1 MAGCRKD
8 PRSPRVGKDG
18 WDKGAESFF
27 SPPNKDLIPF
37 PIFSMIPPPCPFC
50 VSPSFFFNSAFSRW
64 SRSSSDSPPKN
75 LRAVCAGRRLFC
87 TGVDFGSKGRWGS
100 DVTSEVR
107 DTDGVPTITVS
118 GVSLVPHMR
127 LVSPLFLAR
136 GDGTEGG
143 ARLPQVF
150 LAVFA
155 LIVERPRLGSR
166 VVLCRCAAGALVFH
180 LLLLLHSSFDFVP
193 TGAILLT
200 SCPQEPFF
208 WLRTNGFVRAKGSKE
223 TKETMHTNA
232 IVPLKLFKREGLR
245 TMASYGFRSIRV
257 LGSEMGTSWWSWWGF

>member
-1 MAGCRKD
+1 MGPQVTPEPKRPLRVKMLSASARTVWMSSWLSFKRLPIIRMAGCRKD

-87 TGVDFGSKGRWGS
+87 AGVDFGSKGRWGS

-107 DTDGVPTITVS
+107 DTDGVPTK
-118 GVSLVPHMR
+118 L
-127 LVSPLFLAR
+127 
-136 GDGTEGG
+136 
-143 ARLPQVF
+143 
-150 LAVFA
+150 
-155 LIVERPRLGSR
+155 
-166 VVLCRCAAGALVFH
+166 
-180 LLLLLHSSFDFVP
+180 
-193 TGAILLT
+193 
-200 SCPQEPFF
+200 
-208 WLRTNGFVRAKGSKE
+208 FVRVKGSKE
-223 TKETMHTNA
+223 TKETIHTNA

-257 LGSEMGTSWWSWWGF
+257 LASEMGTSWWSWWGF